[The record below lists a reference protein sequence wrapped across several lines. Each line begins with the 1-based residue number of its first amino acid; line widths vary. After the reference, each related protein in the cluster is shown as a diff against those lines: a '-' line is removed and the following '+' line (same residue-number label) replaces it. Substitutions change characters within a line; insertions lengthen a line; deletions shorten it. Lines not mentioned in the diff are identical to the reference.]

1 MVEIIKDLKSG
12 KLVPFLG
19 MGVFKGTVATDGTT
33 IPYDSDSM
41 ILALNGGRAMS
52 PRLMYEYSRAAMSLE
67 QRKGR
72 GFLVEMVNHIYTKK
86 YELPIIYNLLRS
98 IQPPFLIDTNLD
110 SSGCKVYE
118 GFEHFMIVGVSRI
131 MGGYDRFIVYEYDVE
146 SNSYKVID
154 KSILNASKPI
164 LFKPLGSTIP
174 EKNFIVSDAD
184 FVDWLTEAMGGFAM
198 PTFLK
203 TYKENKSYLF
213 LGVDFNRDTYR
224 MVANELTFGLDGG
237 IIVEPKSQ
245 LSKKEISFI
254 KKHDLDINA
263 QEIQD
268 FVEALLC
275 EVNWFVIFV
284 EKNTVML

>member
-19 MGVFKGTVATDGTT
+19 MGVFKGTIATDGTT

-52 PRLMYEYSRAAMSLE
+52 HRLMYEYSRAAMSLE

-86 YELPIIYNLLRS
+86 YELPIIYKLLRTV
-98 IQPPFLIDTNLD
+98 QPPFLIDTNLD
-110 SSGCKVYE
+110 NSGCKVYE

-146 SNSYKVID
+146 SNSYKVVD

-213 LGVDFNRDTYR
+213 LGIDFNRDTYR
-224 MVANELTFGLDGG
+224 MVANELTLGLDGG

-275 EVNWFVIFV
+275 EVN
-284 EKNTVML
+284 

>member
-19 MGVFKGTVATDGTT
+19 MGVFKGTIATDGTT

-52 PRLMYEYSRAAMSLE
+52 HRLMYEYSRAAMSLE

-72 GFLVEMVNHIYTKK
+72 GFLVEMVNHIYTKE
-86 YELPIIYNLLRS
+86 YELPIIYKLLRTV
-98 IQPPFLIDTNLD
+98 QPPFLIDTNLD
-110 SSGCKVYE
+110 NSGCKVYE
-118 GFEHFMIVGVSRI
+118 DFEHFMIVGVSRI

-146 SNSYKVID
+146 SNSYKVVD

-213 LGVDFNRDTYR
+213 LGIDFNRDTYR
-224 MVANELTFGLDGG
+224 MVANELTLGLDGG

-275 EVNWFVIFV
+275 EVN
-284 EKNTVML
+284 